1 MKYYLSLY
9 KSFVATSTSVAMSFR
24 TSFFLLIIMDIFFI
38 SASLLSVDYIYDHVQ
53 QIGGWSKYQLL
64 FFTCFMLVI
73 DQIHM
78 MIFSTNFW
86 VIGDDIKTGQL
97 DYTLL
102 KPSNSLFN
110 CFVRYFRP
118 SAVVTSF
125 VAIGGLVYYGK
136 ALELAWHQWTL
147 IPLFMLWGLVLLVI
161 IEIIVSTFM
170 FWLTEGSGINFI
182 RMGLQRVSRYPH
194 FIYGNIARK
203 VFLILVPV
211 LFIGSAPVEFLFNY
225 QSYQLLLGML
235 LATILLGLLLKKFW
249 TRALNQYE
257 SASS

>member
-1 MKYYLSLY
+1 MKYYWELY
-9 KSFVATSTSVAMSFR
+9 KSFVVTSTSVAMSFR
-24 TSFFLLIIMDIFFI
+24 TSFFLLIFMDIFFI
-38 SASLLSVDYIYDHVQ
+38 SSSLLSVNYIYDHVQ
-53 QIGGWSKYQLL
+53 LIGGWSKHQLL

-118 SAVVTSF
+118 SALVTSF
-125 VAIGGLVYYGK
+125 ISIG
-136 ALELAWHQWTL
+136 ALIYFGRHLQFNWLQWSLT
-147 IPLFMLWGLVLLVI
+147 PLFLIWGLILLVI
-161 IEIIVSTFM
+161 IEMIVSTFM
-170 FWLTEGSGINFI
+170 FWLTEGTGINFI

-194 FIYGNIARK
+194 FIYSNLARK
-203 VFLILVPV
+203 IFLLAIPV
-211 LFIGSAPVEFLFNY
+211 LFIGSAPVEFLFN
-225 QSYQLLLGML
+225 QSRYQLLGGML
-235 LATILLGLLLKKFW
+235 LATLLLTFVLNFFW
-249 TRALNQYE
+249 SRALNQYE